1 MSNQLVSDA
10 DVERALDFLRDNAA
24 EAARAK
30 AERVFCEEY
39 RKSVKALLMAEK
51 IEESIGAQERF
62 AYSHPTYMAHL
73 EKLKAAVFEDE
84 RLRALRGAAEM
95 KINAW
100 QTMSANYRSMKL

>member
-1 MSNQLVSDA
+1 MNNQLVSDA

-51 IEESIGAQERF
+51 VEESIGAQERF
-62 AYSHPTYMAHL
+62 AYSHPTYLAHL

-95 KINAW
+95 KIEAW
-100 QTMSANYRSMKL
+100 RTMGANYRSMKL